1 MGTEHSGVTDKPQTV
16 FAGRLEAFGLA
27 LGEARDWLDN
37 GTAQDT
43 DR

>member
-27 LGEARDWLDN
+27 SVMPATG
-37 GTAQDT
+37 
-43 DR
+43 